1 MSGNGRPKA
10 PGWPPAR
17 TSRAVPGGAASRP
30 SPMPALRSD
39 NRFLSVFRLWASLL
53 VARLLVGAYVRV
65 RIEGRERL
73 PPGPAILCFTHA
85 NWADPWF
92 LLVALPAR
100 PDTYI
105 FGPRD
110 TDMRRGWHNL
120 LIRSSGR
127 AVAFKP
133 GNLDVLDTAR
143 RVEAIIAAGGQL
155 AIAGEGGI
163 HTRESEVLPL
173 SGGPAYFAL
182 RTGVPLVPVAVSGTT
197 WHDFGRRVRV
207 RIGEPIP
214 ASGRPTRIAVDE
226 LTEECAR
233 RLRVLVA
240 GTPEVPAPGPF
251 GRWLTEAFN
260 NWPGGRRPDDG
271 VPPPQSL

>member
-1 MSGNGRPKA
+1 M
-10 PGWPPAR
+10 
-17 TSRAVPGGAASRP
+17 
-30 SPMPALRSD
+30 
-39 NRFLSVFRLWASLL
+39 FRLWASLL

-65 RIEGRERL
+65 RIEGPGRL

-110 TDMRRGWHNL
+110 ADMRRGWHNL

-127 AVAFKP
+127 AVSFKP
-133 GNLDVLDTAR
+133 GNRDVLDTTR
-143 RVEAIIAAGGQL
+143 RVEAIIAAGGRL

-173 SGGPAYFAL
+173 SAGPAYFAL
-182 RTGVPLVPVAVSGTT
+182 RTGVPLVPVAISGTT

-214 ASGRPTRIAVDE
+214 VPGRLTRAAVDE

-233 RLRVLVA
+233 RLRALVA

-271 VPPPQSL
+271 VPPSHSS